1 MWRTDE
7 SIFGKRD
14 LGYGVG
20 QRIIYHTG
28 KTPASDDWC
37 RWDRREKA
45 EVGGKGLTC
54 KVEDKGKDEKG
65 KDDEEVL

>member
-1 MWRTDE
+1 M
-7 SIFGKRD
+7 
-14 LGYGVG
+14 
-20 QRIIYHTG
+20 IYHTG